1 MKVVSAS
8 LLNGLLVLGFLSA
21 YAITQTQTPK
31 VSADTSQPKAKWTTV
46 SNPSKVYKTNSPYL
60 VSACADG
67 EKRFDLWLSS
77 EAKKKTQGRG
87 EKTQVPDPGASV
99 DTASLLKELGWEDWQ
114 ANIIWSWGDMGPCE
128 GEVQKEIKRVELET
142 GQPMYEDCIWPGGT
156 FGRVGRACVM
166 QKYACDA
173 ARKKFDNFAFEIT
186 VATQMHNGAAVQS
199 LRNAG
204 VWKVAEFIRN
214 NRGCR

>member
-1 MKVVSAS
+1 MKALSGS
-8 LLNGLLVLGFLSA
+8 LVCGLLAIALLSA
-21 YAITQTQTPK
+21 YAMAQTQTPK
-31 VSADTSQPKAKWTTV
+31 VGADSSQAKAKWATV
-46 SNPSKVYKTNSPYL
+46 SNSSKVYKTNSPYL
-60 VSACADG
+60 VSACTDA
-67 EKRFDLWLSS
+67 KTRFGLWLSLQ
-77 EAKKKTQGRG
+77 AKSNTQARG
-87 EKTQVPDPGASV
+87 VKAEVVDPDAQVDV
-99 DTASLLKELGWEDWQ
+99 ASLLKELGWEAWQ

-173 ARKKFDNFAFEIT
+173 ARNKFDNFAFEIT
-186 VATQMHNGAAVQS
+186 VATQMHNGDAVTS